1 MNIYT
6 GLTFMSFVFC
16 ISTSSECS
24 LKNISCSDI
33 KTDGGFT
40 FPHECPQG
48 SVIETL
54 VALAGPG
61 IPKTKLS
68 DKKIIIGNDSVVT
81 RNCRDLKIKCFVPV
95 KNDTVKETCLDYKVT
110 GMPNP
115 DPVQPPTKENDINAL
130 TITLWVLGGPFVGA
144 SVLIV
149 VVMVWLCC
157 CKNKSSGVPWDL
169 QYLRSCLINNISQTQ
184 NNGDIR
190 LSEISATD
198 PRGSGGSDGSG
209 GSGGSGGS
217 AIEHGNT
224 LESVH
229 SHSIDA
235 TAPQSFRLD
244 STTQGIQATESGL
257 VMSDGNGASNHRA
270 MNSLRDDPGGV
281 NDNNRKAILETG
293 EMLSGWTA
301 GVRGPEDHGHED
313 QPLLSNQR
321 AANRGLD
328 MTGKPAALV
337 HKRGVDPDRVSRR
350 STEPDTDVEST
361 DEHE

>member
-48 SVIETL
+48 SEIEVFDNGTL

-95 KNDTVKETCLDYKVT
+95 KNDTVKKTCLDYKVT

-209 GSGGSGGS
+209 GSGGS

-229 SHSIDA
+229 SHRLCCHVKNYLSKPSLSKVFHTIIRSLDCNLLK
-235 TAPQSFRLD
+235 APFVSTVSMPRLL
-244 STTQGIQATESGL
+244 SPL
-257 VMSDGNGASNHRA
+257 V
-270 MNSLRDDPGGV
+270 
-281 NDNNRKAILETG
+281 
-293 EMLSGWTA
+293 WTA
-301 GVRGPEDHGHED
+301 TPPHRE
-313 QPLLSNQR
+313 
-321 AANRGLD
+321 
-328 MTGKPAALV
+328 
-337 HKRGVDPDRVSRR
+337 SRR
-350 STEPDTDVEST
+350 LKVDS
-361 DEHE
+361 